1 MSKGHQTF
9 HKGLKTKT
17 TVLSKSAVFFFP
29 VIRLGGMFAPCISG
43 FSHGNEGGRAREGGP
58 QGMATQGTPPR
69 QPRARS
75 PTWGAESGVRVSLLP
90 LHFHAI
96 KIVRAD

>member
-17 TVLSKSAVFFFP
+17 TVLSKSAVLFFA

-43 FSHGNEGGRAREGGP
+43 FSHGNEGGRERERGHKGWQLREHHRGSP
-58 QGMATQGTPPR
+58 APALPPGVQNQG
-69 QPRARS
+69 
-75 PTWGAESGVRVSLLP
+75 
-90 LHFHAI
+90 
-96 KIVRAD
+96 